1 MTNKKKSWTS
11 GVHMCNYNLYRKT
24 KYTFFHNISHLFF
37 ILYYIINNKTMNN
50 CNNIWSLNWF
60 TNKLSSFNSSSTM
73 VVVKHSTL
81 KLINLHSPFLTFI
94 LTISLQWNIMEVN
107 IAEYPLLHLKQY
119 CHGSKHRWIPPF
131 TLKTVLSVEGVALR
145 SSSLPCLSFG
155 KVFL

>member
-1 MTNKKKSWTS
+1 MTNKKKAELVVFTCVIIIYIEKLSIP
-11 GVHMCNYNLYRKT
+11 
-24 KYTFFHNISHLFF
+24 FFTIFHIFF
-37 ILYYIINNKTMNN
+37 LYYIINNKTMNN